1 MDASD
6 NNTKPKTVATID
18 INLPPPKLD
27 KAEWLAESVSEHFH
41 CVLCGG
47 ELNFKHKT
55 DFAGQTVAEDAHC
68 PSCNVRTRQNSYTL
82 Q

>member
-6 NNTKPKTVATID
+6 NNKPKTVTSID
-18 INLPPPKLD
+18 INLPPPKVERQ
-27 KAEWLAESVSEHFH
+27 EWLAESVSEHFH

-47 ELNFKHKT
+47 ELTFKHKT
-55 DFAGQTVAEDAHC
+55 NFVEQVVSEEAHC
-68 PSCNVRTRQNSYTL
+68 PSCNVRNRQNHYSL

>member
-6 NNTKPKTVATID
+6 NNKPKTVATID
-18 INLPPPKLD
+18 VNLPPPKVD
-27 KAEWLAESVSEHFH
+27 AKEWLAESVSEHFH

-55 DFAGQTVAEDAHC
+55 DFVELTVAEEAHC
-68 PSCNVRTRQNSYTL
+68 PSCNVRNRHSDYVL